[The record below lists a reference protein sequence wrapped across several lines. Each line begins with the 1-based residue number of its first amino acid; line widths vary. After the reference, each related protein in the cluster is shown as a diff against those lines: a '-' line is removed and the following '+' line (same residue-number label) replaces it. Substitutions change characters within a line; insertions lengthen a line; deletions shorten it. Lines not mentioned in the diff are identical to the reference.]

1 MSVTF
6 RSKQAGLSVAHETL
20 FHVGVQHDMFNNAG
34 EWIGSP
40 EEWEK
45 RQKLPDPD
53 MVGKSYQFFQGEDHN
68 ELTLTRE
75 DAIEGMRAY
84 IQQSGDNLIVELDEN
99 GNEPSEP
106 EGTPFVAKKAG
117 YVLTPAMY
125 MHNTS
130 AEGKTFRFV
139 MGAERNKYITADPDE
154 IRILRAYVK
163 EGGNCAI
170 SDPTYKAP
178 FSGE

>member
-1 MSVTF
+1 MS
-6 RSKQAGLSVAHETL
+6 
-20 FHVGVQHDMFNNAG
+20 
-34 EWIGSP
+34 
-40 EEWEK
+40 
-45 RQKLPDPD
+45 LPSLERMP
-53 MVGKSYQFFQGEDHN
+53 
-68 ELTLTRE
+68 L
-75 DAIEGMRAY
+75 RAY